1 MHDIRFIRDN
11 PEAFDAGL
19 KARFLAPQSAEI
31 LALDAKRR
39 EAITRQQEAEQGR
52 NALSK
57 QIGQAKAKGDEAEFE
72 RLRGEVDRLKAVLEE
87 AGAEAEK
94 LDEALNQHLAGLPN
108 LPEDGVPIG
117 EDEDANEEVRGWG
130 EPREFSFTPKD
141 HSDLGE
147 GLGML
152 DFDAA
157 AKISGARFAV
167 LKRGLARLE
176 RALAQF
182 MLDLHTSEHG
192 YTEVSPPYMVRDE
205 AMFGTGQL
213 PKFKEDLFN
222 ASKIV
227 DPEIWEKGKELKK
240 VDTSSLDQIDPNDP
254 DAIKKANAI
263 TATVNQ
269 MTSVLDGLLEQLA
282 NRQHYWLIPTAEV
295 PLTNL
300 VRDAIHDEGLFPLRM
315 TAHTPCFRAEAGSAG
330 RDTRGLIRQH
340 QFHKV
345 EMVSITTPEQS
356 ADELDRMTGCAEEVL
371 RRLELPYRVMLLSSG
386 DMGFG
391 AKRTYDLEVWLPS
404 QNTYREISSCSNC
417 GDFQARRM
425 NARFRREGEKKP
437 DFLHTLNGSGV
448 AVGRAMLAVMENHQN
463 EDGSINIPKALQPYM
478 GGLEVL
484 RRD

>member
-19 KARFLAPQSAEI
+19 KARFLAPQSADI

-72 RLRGEVDRLKAVLEE
+72 RLRAEVDRLKTVLEE
-87 AGAEAEK
+87 AGEEAAK
-94 LDEALNQHLAGLPN
+94 YDEALNQHLAGIPN
-108 LPEDGVPIG
+108 LPEEGVPVG
-117 EDEDANEEVRGWG
+117 EDEEANEEVRGWG
-130 EPREFSFTPKD
+130 EPRDFAFTPKD
-141 HSDLGE
+141 HTDLGE
-147 GLGML
+147 GLGWL

-167 LKRGLARLE
+167 LKGGLARLE

-213 PKFKEDLFN
+213 PKFAEDLFRTT
-222 ASKIV
+222 
-227 DPEIWEKGKELKK
+227 D
-240 VDTSSLDQIDPNDP
+240 D
-254 DAIKKANAI
+254 
-263 TATVNQ
+263 
-269 MTSVLDGLLEQLA
+269 
-282 NRQHYWLIPTAEV
+282 RWLIPTAEV

-300 VRDAIHDEGLFPLRM
+300 VRDAIHEEGQFPLRM

-356 ADELDRMTGCAEEVL
+356 AEELDRMTGCAEEVL

-391 AKRTYDLEVWLPS
+391 AKRTYDIEVWLPS

-437 DFLHTLNGSGV
+437 EFLHTLNGSGV

-463 EDGSINIPKALQPYM
+463 EDGSINVPKALQPYM
-478 GGLEVL
+478 GGLTKLE
-484 RRD
+484 RS

>member
-19 KARFLAPQSAEI
+19 NARFLAPQSADI

-72 RLRGEVDRLKAVLEE
+72 RLRSEVDRLKTVLEE
-87 AGAEAEK
+87 AGEEAAK
-94 LDEALNQHLAGLPN
+94 YDEALNQHLAGLPN
-108 LPEDGVPIG
+108 LPEEGVPVG
-117 EDEDANEEVRGWG
+117 EDEEANEEVRGWG
-130 EPREFSFTPKD
+130 EPREFAFTPKD

-147 GLGML
+147 GLGWL

-157 AKISGARFAV
+157 AKMSGARFAV
-167 LKRGLARLE
+167 LKGGLARLE

-213 PKFKEDLFN
+213 PKFADDLFRTT
-222 ASKIV
+222 
-227 DPEIWEKGKELKK
+227 D
-240 VDTSSLDQIDPNDP
+240 D
-254 DAIKKANAI
+254 
-263 TATVNQ
+263 
-269 MTSVLDGLLEQLA
+269 
-282 NRQHYWLIPTAEV
+282 RWLIPTAEV

-300 VRDAIHDEGLFPLRM
+300 VRDAIHEEGQFPLRM

-391 AKRTYDLEVWLPS
+391 AKRTYDIEVWLPS

-463 EDGSINIPKALQPYM
+463 ADGSINIPKALQPYM
-478 GGLEVL
+478 GGLTEL
-484 RRD
+484 ERG